1 MIDPHFY
8 SVKLWLTVIFF
19 GKVKCTHKDHLVCPT
34 HPQNKIFA
42 FLGGKQGLSYK
53 VKVRS
58 LKDVFTMQ
66 FPVKHSTA
74 PLMEM
79 YDSVCVFLIY
89 AKL

>member
-1 MIDPHFY
+1 MIVPLTPKIRFLP
-8 SVKLWLTVIFF
+8 LW
-19 GKVKCTHKDHLVCPT
+19 
-34 HPQNKIFA
+34 
-42 FLGGKQGLSYK
+42 GGKQGLSYK

-79 YDSVCVFLIY
+79 HDSVCVCVFNLC
-89 AKL
+89 

>member
-1 MIDPHFY
+1 MIVP
-8 SVKLWLTVIFF
+8 LT
-19 GKVKCTHKDHLVCPT
+19 P
-34 HPQNKIFA
+34 KIRFLP
-42 FLGGKQGLSYK
+42 LGGKQGLSYK

-79 YDSVCVFLIY
+79 HESVCVFFIY